1 MVTPAGSHR
10 YLEQRAVHGA
20 AAVFAPADSSSD
32 RMIALS
38 STHTATNDL
47 AGQVREHCVEELLIS
62 ILQSRRKRALA
73 PRREGCEFLGKRQT
87 EDTSSTVPQV
97 PCFHR

>member
-1 MVTPAGSHR
+1 MVTSGGSHR

-20 AAVFAPADSSSD
+20 AAIFAPADSSSD

-38 STHTATNDL
+38 STRTATNDL

-62 ILQSRRKRALA
+62 ILQIRQKRALA
-73 PRREGCEFLGKRQT
+73 RRREGCEFLRKRQT
-87 EDTSSTVPQV
+87 EDTSSAVPKA